1 MRILLACECSN
12 STAKEFRKLGHYV
25 LSCDLEPNDEDQS
38 NHYQG
43 DIFDVLNDNWDLMI
57 GHPPCTFISRA
68 GARWMYKTAGVI
80 CPTRYEQAMKAKEFF
95 MKLWNAPIDKICLEN
110 PLPLKV
116 VELPK
121 ESQVIQPYQFGHP
134 FSKRTHLWLKNLP
147 ILKSTEIIN
156 EYMPYLP
163 SNTGGKKRGQIARF
177 KNISQKDSSKSF
189 SGISK
194 AMAEQWN
201 VL

>member
-12 STAKEFRKLGHYV
+12 TTAKEFRKLGHYV
-25 LSCDLEPNDEDQS
+25 LSCDLEPNDEDQT

-43 DIFDVLNDNWDLMI
+43 NVFDVLYDNWDLMI
-57 GHPPCTFISRA
+57 GHPPCTFMSRA
-68 GARWMYKTAGVI
+68 GARWMYKSAGII

-121 ESQVIQPYQFGHP
+121 ESQVVQPYQFGHP
-134 FSKRTHLWLKNLP
+134 YSKRTHLWLKNLP
-147 ILKSTEIIN
+147 MLKHTEIIK
-156 EYMPYLP
+156 EYKPYLP
-163 SNTGGKKRGQIARF
+163 SNTGGGKRGQKATF
-177 KNISQKDSSKSF
+177 VNINKKDSSKSF
-189 SGISK
+189 SGIAK
-194 AMAEQWN
+194 AMAEQWY
-201 VL
+201 